1 MHMSIAR
8 TIAIAHKE
16 IRHIRRDPRILFLTV
31 VAPAF
36 VLFLLGYTF
45 AVDLQL
51 IRIGVLDQD
60 HSAEGRRYLATL
72 TADTNIRIA
81 RYIHNYVEIEDLL
94 VRAAADAVVVI
105 PPGFGASLLTGNPLP
120 LQLVQDGS
128 DYYQSEQVYSEMAER
143 TSRFG
148 LNLARGGRTPLVPP
162 LTLQTRALYNTT
174 LKSAPA
180 MVPALMAAAFCFPA
194 IAVALA
200 CTREA
205 EQGSYETLLST
216 PIRMP
221 EYIAGKLIPYLVL
234 GTLGALLAWALAVWW
249 FRVPFRGT
257 LWSYTL
263 LADVFLLSLMSL
275 SMLIGSIVVNQQQA
289 IVIIVIVFFIPTFFL
304 SGLAFPLESET
315 TFTRVLELTLPAPNY
330 VIINRGVFLKGLDAA
345 ELQVQTLNLLRIS
358 LAAIVAS
365 FVFTRREIA

>member
-1 MHMSIAR
+1 MSIVR
-8 TIAIAHKE
+8 TIAIARKE
-16 IRHIRRDPRILFLTV
+16 MRHIRRDPRILFLTV

-51 IRIGVLDQD
+51 IRIGVLNFD
-60 HSAEGRRYLATL
+60 HSSMARRYLATL
-72 TADTNIRIA
+72 TGDKDVQIV
-81 RYIHNYVEIEDLL
+81 RYVRDYAEIEDLL
-94 VRAAADAVVVI
+94 VRAAADAAVVI
-105 PPGFGASLLTGNPLP
+105 PPGFGASLLAGDPLP

-128 DYYQSEQVYSEMAER
+128 DYHQSERIYSELAER
-143 TSRFG
+143 TSKFWLDLMR
-148 LNLARGGRTPLVPP
+148 RGQVTVVSP

-174 LKSAPA
+174 LKAVPA

-200 CTREA
+200 CTREI

-216 PIRMP
+216 PIGVP
-221 EYIAGKLIPYLVL
+221 EYIVGKLVPYLSL

-249 FRVPFRGT
+249 FKVPFRGT
-257 LWSYTL
+257 LGSYTL

-275 SMLIGSIVVNQQQA
+275 SMLIGAIVVNQQQA
-289 IVIIVIVFFIPTFFL
+289 VIIIVIVFFIPTFFL
-304 SGLAFPLESET
+304 SGLAFPLDPGT
-315 TFTRVLELTLPAPNY
+315 TFTRVLELTLPATNY
-330 VIINRGVFLKGLDAA
+330 VIMNRGVFLKGLGAA
-345 ELQVQTLNLLRIS
+345 ELQGHILNLLRIG

-365 FVFTRREIA
+365 LILTRRKIA